1 MAQKTQIHL
10 KNFLSLTFI
19 LDLSYIRNSRVLA
32 NILGL
37 TVFMLLPH
45 SLPTLLVKPL
55 RLGEPS
61 NFLWKQTTI
70 QHFVGM
76 ACCNLKTCSEIAFAL
91 SVFHQSFSLLVGM
104 FFIFFACL
112 LFFFFATII
121 IEDQCICKSFITAK
135 SCRKCNY

>member
-1 MAQKTQIHL
+1 MANILKLQVQIYL
-10 KNFLSLTFI
+10 ELFLQNNFLSLLTII
-19 LDLSYIRNSRVLA
+19 LLKTNF
-32 NILGL
+32 LGL

-91 SVFHQSFSLLVGM
+91 SVFHQSFTSGRHV
-104 FFIFFACL
+104 FIFFL
-112 LFFFFATII
+112 HVFFSFFATI